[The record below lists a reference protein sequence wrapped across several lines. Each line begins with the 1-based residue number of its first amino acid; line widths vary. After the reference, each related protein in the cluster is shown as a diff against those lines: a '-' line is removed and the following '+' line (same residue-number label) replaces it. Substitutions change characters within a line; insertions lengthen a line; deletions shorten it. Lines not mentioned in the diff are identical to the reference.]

1 MLAFCD
7 LKSQYLKY
15 KNEIDERIQNILN
28 NSSFIG
34 GAEVALLEENL
45 ANFVKSKYA
54 YSCSNGTSALYIA
67 LKALGIKEGDEI
79 ITSPFTFIASS
90 EMIALIGAKPVFVD
104 ISDVDYNL
112 DISKIEEKISPKTK
126 AILAI
131 SIFGQMPDLNSLK
144 KICKKHNLYLI
155 EDAAQSFGARND
167 LGEFSCNIADISTTS
182 FFPSKPLGCYGDGG
196 AIFTNNDELAKK
208 VKLLINHGSEIRYQH
223 EIIGLNARLDAI
235 QAAVLNVKLKYF
247 DEEITKRVNLAN
259 TYSKNLKNCITPQV
273 KANYLS
279 VWAQY
284 SVRVKNRDL
293 VIKKLNEN
301 GIPTAIHYPIALYK
315 QPCFKYLEYNEK
327 DFKVCEDVTNEIL
340 SLPFSAF
347 LDIKDQE
354 KIIEI
359 FNKGE

>member
-28 NSSFIG
+28 NTSFIG
-34 GAEVALLEENL
+34 GNEVALLESNL
-45 ANFVKSKYA
+45 ANYTKAKYA
-54 YSCSNGTSALYIA
+54 YSCSNGTTALYVA

-79 ITSPFTFIASS
+79 ITTPFTFIASS
-90 EMIALIGAKPVFVD
+90 EMIALIKAKPVFVD
-104 ISDVDYNL
+104 ISEVDYNL
-112 DISKIEEKISPKTK
+112 DINKIESLITPKTK
-126 AILAI
+126 AILAV
-131 SIFGQMPDLNSLK
+131 SIFGQMPDLNSIK
-144 KICKKHNLYLI
+144 NICKKHNLYLI
-155 EDAAQSFGARND
+155 EDAAQSFGAKDD
-167 LGEFSCNIADISTTS
+167 LGNISCNIADISTTS

-208 VKLLINHGSEIRYQH
+208 VKLLINHGSEMRYKH
-223 EIIGLNARLDAI
+223 EIIGLNARLDSI

-247 DEEITKRVNLAN
+247 DEEIAKRNEIAN
-259 TYSKNLKNCITPQV
+259 IYTKNLKNCITPKV
-273 KANYLS
+273 KSGYKS

-293 VIKKLNEN
+293 VVKKLSEN
-301 GIPTAIHYPIALYK
+301 NIPTAIHYPIALYS
-315 QPCFKYLEYNEK
+315 QPCFKYLDYK
-327 DFKVCEDVTNEIL
+327 ASDFKVCENVTNEIL

-347 LDIKDQE
+347 LDTLDQE

>member
-15 KNEIDERIQNILN
+15 KNEIDGRIQNILN

-104 ISDVDYNL
+104 ISDIDYNL

-167 LGEFSCNIADISTTS
+167 LEELSCNIADISTTS

-247 DEEITKRVNLAN
+247 DEEITKRIDLAN
-259 TYSKNLKNCITPQV
+259 TYSKNLKNCIIPQV

-315 QPCFKYLEYNEK
+315 QPCFKYLDCDEK

-347 LDIKDQE
+347 LDENDQ
-354 KIIEI
+354 KRIIDI
-359 FNKGE
+359 FNNIG

>member
-131 SIFGQMPDLNSLK
+131 SIFGQIPNLNSLK
-144 KICKKHNLYLI
+144 EICKKHNLYLI
-155 EDAAQSFGARND
+155 EDAAQSFGAKND
-167 LGEFSCNIADISTTS
+167 LGEYSCNIADISTTS

-196 AIFTNNDELAKK
+196 AVFTNDDELAKK
-208 VKLLINHGSEIRYQH
+208 IKLLINHGSSIRYKH

-235 QAAVLNVKLKYF
+235 QAGILNMKLKYF
-247 DEEITKRVNLAN
+247 NEEIAKREEIAN
-259 TYSKNLKNCITPQV
+259 IYSKNLKNCIIPKV
-273 KANYLS
+273 KTGYKS

-293 VIKKLNEN
+293 VIKKLSEN

-315 QPCFKYLEYNEK
+315 QPCFEYLNYNKK
-327 DFKVCEDVTNEIL
+327 DYKVCEEVTNEIL